1 MRRLKKKIN
10 VSFPANALH
19 QKQLRFCSYNS
30 QVNVANKNSTNLS
43 TKIIDFLNVSNVVS
57 TC

>member
-43 TKIIDFLNVSNVVS
+43 TKIIDFLNVQM
-57 TC
+57 